1 MVPFSLNRAFQE
13 YKNLTATLENIT
25 GITCL
30 TATETF
36 YIIMMNIYGHQ
47 SELIIRRGSCNYK
60 LYLSLFLHFYNISI
74 VFINSLSLLS
84 QSLIYL
90 NSVQL
95 MSIMDHF
102 GYTTRPLVEF
112 NLSIYTERASFLGWL
127 SHMSERKRLAITL
140 DPASSEPARFK
151 NKRIQASGDMIREES
166 EPEVVPISPPSTS
179 RSSSTAAKSSKS
191 LQALNNQP
199 TKTAS
204 RAAERKR
211 GADSE
216 DDYKPPTKKTKVK
229 SKRSSSRSKAGK
241 KPNTSAYGRVT
252 DVGGKCPKHL
262 FKGIGE
268 ASDSDTSQKSKRDDW
283 EGHSDSLTDS

>member
-1 MVPFSLNRAFQE
+1 
-13 YKNLTATLENIT
+13 
-25 GITCL
+25 
-30 TATETF
+30 
-36 YIIMMNIYGHQ
+36 
-47 SELIIRRGSCNYK
+47 
-60 LYLSLFLHFYNISI
+60 
-74 VFINSLSLLS
+74 
-84 QSLIYL
+84 
-90 NSVQL
+90 

-140 DPASSEPARFK
+140 DPAASEPARFK
-151 NKRIQASGDMIREES
+151 NKRVQVSGDIREES

-191 LQALNNQP
+191 HPCSLQALKTNQLA
-199 TKTAS
+199 KIA
-204 RAAERKR
+204 AKEAERKR
-211 GADSE
+211 EADSE
-216 DDYKPPTKKTKVK
+216 DEYKPSTKKTKTK

-252 DVGGKCPKHL
+252 DVGGKCPNHL

-268 ASDSDTSQKSKRDDW
+268 ASDSDTSQKSKRHDR

>member
-1 MVPFSLNRAFQE
+1 
-13 YKNLTATLENIT
+13 
-25 GITCL
+25 
-30 TATETF
+30 
-36 YIIMMNIYGHQ
+36 
-47 SELIIRRGSCNYK
+47 
-60 LYLSLFLHFYNISI
+60 
-74 VFINSLSLLS
+74 
-84 QSLIYL
+84 
-90 NSVQL
+90 

-112 NLSIYTERASFLGWL
+112 NLSIYTERASFPGWL

-166 EPEVVPISPPSTS
+166 EPEVVPINPPSTS
-179 RSSSTAAKSSKS
+179 KPSSTATRSSKSHPYS

-199 TKTAS
+199 AKTAS
-204 RAAERKR
+204 REAERKR
-211 GADSE
+211 GTDSE
-216 DDYKPPTKKTKVK
+216 DDYKLSTKKVKVK

-241 KPNTSAYGRVT
+241 KPNTSAYGKVT

-268 ASDSDTSQKSKRDDW
+268 ASDSDTSLKSKRDDK
-283 EGHSDSLTDS
+283 ESHSESFTDS

>member
-1 MVPFSLNRAFQE
+1 
-13 YKNLTATLENIT
+13 
-25 GITCL
+25 
-30 TATETF
+30 
-36 YIIMMNIYGHQ
+36 MNIYGHQ
-47 SELIIRRGSCNYK
+47 SELIIRRGFCNYK
-60 LYLSLFLHFYNISI
+60 LCLSLFLHFYNISI
-74 VFINSLSLLS
+74 VFVNSLSLLS
-84 QSLIYL
+84 QSLICL

-102 GYTTRPLVEF
+102 RYTTRPLVEF

-140 DPASSEPARFK
+140 DPAASEPARFK
-151 NKRIQASGDMIREES
+151 NKRVQASGDMIREES

-204 RAAERKR
+204 KAAERKR

-216 DDYKPPTKKTKVK
+216 NEYKPPTKKTKVK
-229 SKRSSSRSKAGK
+229 SKRSSSKAGK

-262 FKGIGE
+262 CKGIGE
-268 ASDSDTSQKSKRDDW
+268 ASDSDTSQKSKRDDR

>member
-1 MVPFSLNRAFQE
+1 
-13 YKNLTATLENIT
+13 
-25 GITCL
+25 
-30 TATETF
+30 
-36 YIIMMNIYGHQ
+36 MNIYGHQ
-47 SELIIRRGSCNYK
+47 SEPIIRRDSCNYK
-60 LYLSLFLHFYNISI
+60 LYLFFLRFYNIPL
-74 VFINSLSLLS
+74 VFVNSLSLLS

-140 DPASSEPARFK
+140 DPAASEPARFK
-151 NKRIQASGDMIREES
+151 NKRVQASGDMIREES

-216 DDYKPPTKKTKVK
+216 DDYKPSTKKTKVK

-241 KPNTSAYGRVT
+241 NPTPVLMERLLMLEVNVLNIFSKGLKKLQTLTLPRKVRGVT
-252 DVGGKCPKHL
+252 EKVTVILLLTVKCQL
-262 FKGIGE
+262 
-268 ASDSDTSQKSKRDDW
+268 
-283 EGHSDSLTDS
+283 

>member
-1 MVPFSLNRAFQE
+1 
-13 YKNLTATLENIT
+13 
-25 GITCL
+25 
-30 TATETF
+30 
-36 YIIMMNIYGHQ
+36 
-47 SELIIRRGSCNYK
+47 
-60 LYLSLFLHFYNISI
+60 
-74 VFINSLSLLS
+74 
-84 QSLIYL
+84 
-90 NSVQL
+90 

-102 GYTTRPLVEF
+102 GYPTRPLVEF

-127 SHMSERKRLAITL
+127 NHMSERRRLAITL

-166 EPEVVPISPPSTS
+166 EPEVVPINPPSTS
-179 RSSSTAAKSSKS
+179 KPSSTITKSSKS

-199 TKTAS
+199 TKTVS
-204 RAAERKR
+204 RAVERKR

-216 DDYKPPTKKTKVK
+216 DDYKPSTKKAKVK

-262 FKGIGE
+262 FTGIGE
-268 ASDSDTSQKSKRDDW
+268 ASDSDTSSKTKKYDK
-283 EGHSDSLTDS
+283 ESHSDSLTDS